1 MNTPAPVEH
10 GHESNFLSTH
20 EGSLQSYLI
29 GFVLAAILTVI
40 PFWLVM
46 DRVIDNRI
54 ALILVVLILAAVQ
67 ILVHIFFFLHLTP
80 SAEGGWNL
88 LSLLFAAVLVIIVL
102 GASIW
107 SMYQENEN
115 MMPGMMHSQATQPTG
130 RSGVTR

>member
-1 MNTPAPVEH
+1 MNTPAPAEH
-10 GHESNFLSTH
+10 GQDHEFLTTH
-20 EGSLQSYLI
+20 EGSLKSYLT

-46 DRVIDNRI
+46 DHVIGNRM
-54 ALILVVLILAAVQ
+54 ALILVILVLAAVQ
-67 ILVHIFFFLHLTP
+67 ILVHIFFFLHLSP
-80 SAEGGWNL
+80 RAEGGWNL

-115 MMPGMMHSQATQPTG
+115 MMPGMMHPQATHQAS
-130 RSGVTR
+130 RSGITL